1 MGTILE
7 LAGVPAPPTLQARSL
22 VALATGAPGA
32 SAGPV
37 LSELHSAAEMGLGDP
52 EVKDPQM
59 DGKLRYRLL
68 REGSLKLVTTSAGG
82 SFLYDLA
89 ADPKETRDLAADD
102 PARLAR
108 MQARLAE
115 VEQELQ
121 LPALDAPLAVGED
134 APELD
139 DATKE
144 QLKALGY
151 AE

>member
-1 MGTILE
+1 
-7 LAGVPAPPTLQARSL
+7 
-22 VALATGAPGA
+22 VA
-32 SAGPV
+32 
-37 LSELHSAAEMGLGDP
+37 
-52 EVKDPQM
+52 
-59 DGKLRYRLL
+59 
-68 REGSLKLVTTSAGG
+68 TSKGG
-82 SFLYDLA
+82 HLLYDLA
-89 ADPKETRDLAADD
+89 ADPKETREISGED

-115 VEQELQ
+115 VEKSLG

-139 DATKE
+139 EATKE